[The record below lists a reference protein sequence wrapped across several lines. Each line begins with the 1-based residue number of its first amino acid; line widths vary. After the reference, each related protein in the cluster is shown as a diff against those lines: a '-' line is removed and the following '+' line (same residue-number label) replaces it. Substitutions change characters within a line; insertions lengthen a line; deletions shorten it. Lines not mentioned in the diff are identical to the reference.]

1 MWTFVY
7 IETHKLY
14 FLICSSSL
22 WQDYGHSSCIFF
34 WILVTFIFSLADNM
48 DAVTYFV
55 YAAFNITPT
64 ELHVID
70 GIPQLIFV
78 RSSYTIEV
86 RVDFIFMPLCLLNLL
101 TLPIW
106 FTEHPFFLSL
116 FLRSGW
122 KTVEAERISVDHV
135 AHLKPSDGGS
145 AATQCKYPFS
155 FSPGPPTWPHPCFYY
170 VFYFLFIMKPLRIIF
185 IPL

>member
-1 MWTFVY
+1 M
-7 IETHKLY
+7 Y
-14 FLICSSSL
+14 FFICSPRL
-22 WQDYGHSSCIFF
+22 WQDYGHSSCIRC

-55 YAAFNITPT
+55 YVAFNITPT

-86 RVDFIFMPLCLLNLL
+86 RVDFIFMPLCPLNLL
-101 TLPIW
+101 TLPIR
-106 FTEHPFFLSL
+106 FTEHPFLSL
-116 FLRSGW
+116 SFCGL
-122 KTVEAERISVDHV
+122 VERPLKQNESQLIMLLILN
-135 AHLKPSDGGS
+135 HLMAGQLQHNVSTHFPSLL
-145 AATQCKYPFS
+145 APQPW
-155 FSPGPPTWPHPCFYY
+155 PPLCFYY